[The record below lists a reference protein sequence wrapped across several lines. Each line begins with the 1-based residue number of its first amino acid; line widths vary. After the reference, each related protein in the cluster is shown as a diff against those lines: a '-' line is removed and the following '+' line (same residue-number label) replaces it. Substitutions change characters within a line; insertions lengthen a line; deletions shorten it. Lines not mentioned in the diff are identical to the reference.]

1 MAHQFQHP
9 DMDFMEDPVS
19 FHTVM
24 VKREVLA
31 DIRLVWRMN
40 EMEARYERYEREMR
54 RRYRHEDDWEI
65 FDMSYDYI
73 Y

>member
-31 DIRLVWRMN
+31 DILLIWRMN
-40 EMEARYERYEREMR
+40 EMEARYERYERAMR
-54 RRYRHEDDWEI
+54 HWYKHEDDWEI
-65 FDMSYDYI
+65 FDMSFDYI